1 MPSSTAALNP
11 PSFAE
16 FIDALTAHAML
27 AFIEQGRASLAP
39 TSVHAVEQG
48 FRFMGR
54 MYTSPTPKDAS
65 VVHRLEQELQ
75 VALLDGLLRSGTAGV
90 RQALQSNYEMQH
102 QAADKRP
109 SACAPAAASETAN
122 ERSYDSI
129 VLVVCAVVADHLN
142 IDLSS
147 VSPESKLVEDLGS
160 DSLDIVDFTMLL
172 DTALGIDIDGEDIAG
187 LRTVKDLVDLAC
199 KHLALA
205 PRAD

>member
-1 MPSSTAALNP
+1 MPSSTPESKL

-16 FIDALTAHAML
+16 FIDALTAHTML

-48 FRFMGR
+48 FRFLSR

-75 VALLDGLLRSGTAGV
+75 VALLDGLLRSGTDGV
-90 RQALQSNYEMQH
+90 RQALQSSYELQH
-102 QAADKRP
+102 QVADKRL
-109 SACAPAAASETAN
+109 ATAAPAAAGETAQ

-142 IDLSS
+142 IDLPS

-172 DTALGIDIDGEDIAG
+172 DTALGIDIDGEEIAG

-199 KHLALA
+199 THLALA
-205 PRAD
+205 PRAN